1 VVKLGA
7 VAAAGPAAWVQAGP
21 TPHYATTAEAKD
33 AFKSLLSDAGI
44 VSGMSWDEAMRLIVQ
59 DRR

>member
-1 VVKLGA
+1 M
-7 VAAAGPAAWVQAGP
+7 QTGP

-33 AFKSLLSDAGI
+33 AFKALLLDAG
-44 VSGMSWDEAMRLIVQ
+44 VASGMSWDESMRLIVQ

>member
-1 VVKLGA
+1 VTQSFCLLYTRTCA
-7 VAAAGPAAWVQAGP
+7 QTGP

-33 AFKSLLSDAGI
+33 AFKGLLLDAG
-44 VSGMSWDEAMRLIVQ
+44 VASGMSWDESMRLIVQ